1 MFFAANG
8 AQSKTKTE
16 SVVTKWSK
24 VKTALAEVRR
34 IKMDRQKLI
43 LVFQILQT
51 ENKRNLSS
59 EQDVKV
65 QS

>member
-8 AQSKTKTE
+8 AQSKTE
-16 SVVTKWSK
+16 SVVTEWSK
-24 VKTALAEVRR
+24 VKTALPLAEVRR
-34 IKMDRQKLI
+34 IKMDWQKLI
-43 LVFQILQT
+43 VVFQILQT

-65 QS
+65 KS